1 MAQYY
6 TWSKE
11 KFRAKAY
18 LTVSE
23 SLEAY
28 DTPIVSIKQLQKAK
42 LEGLGKSSL
51 EKIKEYLDTGKIEKY
66 EELKNI
72 YKEKEDIY
80 KLFTSIYGIGN
91 AEANKF
97 YNKNMRTL
105 KDLWYSGLLNEAQKT
120 GILWRKHLDYK
131 ISRAEMDYINNY
143 LKQLLIGVKYE
154 LVGSYRR
161 QMPSSGDVDILIEK
175 QEHIDMNSI
184 LDMLKNVIVGTL
196 AKGPEKFMGIMRIDE
211 TFIAHRIDIRLIEPS
226 KWYYGLLY
234 FTGSKN
240 FNIYMRKKAIEQGMS
255 LSEYGLYAGY
265 ELKILPADSEED
277 IFKHLHVPYMTPQ
290 DRV

>member
-1 MAQYY
+1 MKVNEELIVIFSKMAQYY

-120 GILWRKHLDYK
+120 GIL
-131 ISRAEMDYINNY
+131 
-143 LKQLLIGVKYE
+143 
-154 LVGSYRR
+154 
-161 QMPSSGDVDILIEK
+161 
-175 QEHIDMNSI
+175 
-184 LDMLKNVIVGTL
+184 
-196 AKGPEKFMGIMRIDE
+196 
-211 TFIAHRIDIRLIEPS
+211 
-226 KWYYGLLY
+226 
-234 FTGSKN
+234 
-240 FNIYMRKKAIEQGMS
+240 
-255 LSEYGLYAGY
+255 
-265 ELKILPADSEED
+265 
-277 IFKHLHVPYMTPQ
+277 
-290 DRV
+290 